1 MLYEIDILAQKYA
14 QTFMEFE
21 NSIYC
26 YKIQTNLLN
35 DSNPLGVILKF
46 RTLKQ
51 ALKILL
57 HIINSFE
64 TKFKSNIIK
73 AHNGVLLI
81 DGQQS
86 HFIYTTRYK
95 RLLRGKLKCIPI
107 YKGTLCE
114 KYMSKILKSPNDRY
128 SDLYSNEPNFDKWFS
143 NWE

>member
-1 MLYEIDILAQKYA
+1 MLYEIDNLAQKYA

-21 NSIYC
+21 SSIYC
-26 YKIQTNLLN
+26 YIIQSNLLN
-35 DSNPLGVILKF
+35 DPNLLGRSLRFK
-46 RTLKQ
+46 TLKQ
-51 ALKILL
+51 ALKLLL
-57 HIINSFE
+57 HMINTFE
-64 TKFKSNIIK
+64 INFKSKIIK

-95 RLLRGKLKCIPI
+95 RLLGGKLKRIPI

-114 KYMSKILKSPNDRY
+114 KYISKIRKSPNDRY
-128 SDLYSNEPNFDKWFS
+128 SDLYPNEPNFDKWFS